1 MDRLASMAIFVKA
14 ADLGSF
20 AAVADATGLSAT
32 MVGKH
37 VQFLEAR
44 LGVRILSRTT
54 RRQSL
59 TEFGRAYYDRCRL
72 ILAEV
77 EASEALASDHL
88 NRPHGTLRVT
98 MPTLLG
104 RMCVAPLL
112 LELVRRFPSLQ
123 LDMSMSDRIVD
134 LIGDGYDL
142 SVRTGSIGIRAGLM
156 VKRLG
161 SHRMIVCAS
170 PDYLAAYGTPRCLD
184 DLRSHSAVMYA
195 RPGWSHAWLFRDA
208 GGARIEVSVPHRVKL
223 DDLAAVTEAASAR
236 AGLAWIPSWL
246 ARPHIEA
253 GSLVEVLEDQPC
265 FTFANYALWPEAKHL
280 PLKVRVA
287 LDLLTSELPGRL
299 DPEKP

>member
-1 MDRLASMAIFVKA
+1 MDRLTSMAIFVKA

-44 LGVRILSRTT
+44 LGVRLLSRTT

-59 TEFGRAYYDRCRL
+59 TEFGRSYYDRCRL

-77 EASEALASDHL
+77 EASEVLASDHL
-88 NRPHGTLRVT
+88 NTPYGTLRVT

-112 LELVRRFPSLQ
+112 LQLVGRFPSLQ
-123 LDMSMSDRIVD
+123 IDMSMEDRIVD

-142 SVRTGSIGIRAGLM
+142 SVRTGSIDVRTGLM

-161 SHRMIVCAS
+161 CHRMIVCAS
-170 PDYLAAYGTPRCLD
+170 PDYLATYGTPRCLE
-184 DLRSHSAVMYA
+184 DLRSHSAVVYA
-195 RPGWSHAWLFRDA
+195 RPGWNHAWLFRDDK
-208 GGARIEVSVPHRVKL
+208 GARVEVSLPHRVKV
-223 DDLAAVTEAASAR
+223 DDLAAVTEAAVAG

-253 GSLVEVLEDQPC
+253 GTLVEVLEDRPC
-265 FTFANYALWPEAKHL
+265 FTFANYALWPEAKHV
-280 PLKVRVA
+280 PLKVRIA
-287 LDLLTSELPGRL
+287 LDLLASELPKQL
-299 DPEKP
+299 DPERR